1 MAIASSNPALP
12 LPTQITT
19 KRNRYRGT
27 SAEQEAPAASKA
39 GLEAPWARQH
49 PTLAAIADRLQ
60 LVLDAWNLLRTPD
73 GACRRKPYLPQG
85 IKEPDPVY
93 ASRIR
98 HAQPTG
104 FFRDA
109 LRTYA
114 GMLSF
119 LHWRALPVSLQRVI
133 GDVDGMGTDLAVF
146 LFIADL
152 LVLRDGGCLIL
163 VFPPAKAFPSEGHR
177 LEAIAAGD
185 RASLPRLVL
194 VPRADLLDWRLAPDT
209 RALLEFTFRRDER
222 RPIRPLQYGATPV
235 LMVGPDGQLLAA
247 PRIEDWIYTR
257 FQLAADGFSVRSV
270 GAQPSAADPSGY
282 EPTPAGVHLTLQ
294 GHHRL
299 PAVWYATD
307 GAQFGEGDL
316 PHLGLAHQYLTH
328 FRLKTEYEDLLS
340 RCALPVGVRT
350 GVVDRFGTVANEQG
364 EARQPEP
371 LVLSTNSFLDLPDG
385 ADFNWKEIRARS
397 LAEHRAHLLH
407 LEDTMRRDA
416 LVPTE
421 NRGPGRSESEV
432 SLTAGQAFALLQS
445 MAARKTSVFSLLLE
459 HWCALTG
466 EPHNRE
472 SGVALTVSPLTP
484 PPRPLPTIGEWLQL
498 HERGIVTDAELRHQL
513 DLAAMPGVVNPAG
526 DGTSDTIHVPQSR

>member
-1 MAIASSNPALP
+1 M
-12 LPTQITT
+12 PTRSHQ
-19 KRNRYRGT
+19 KRNRFRKL
-27 SAEQEAPAASKA
+27 SAEEEATRLTNAA
-39 GLEAPWARQH
+39 EDAPWARVH
-49 PTLAAIADRLQ
+49 PTLTAISDRLQ
-60 LVLDAWNLLRTPD
+60 LVLDAWNLLRAPD

-93 ASRIR
+93 ASRIQ

-119 LHWRALPVSLQRVI
+119 LHWRALPASLKRVI

-152 LVLRDGGCLIL
+152 LVLRDGGCLVL
-163 VFPPAKAFPSEGHR
+163 VLPPVTSHESEGHR
-177 LEAIAAGD
+177 LEAIARGD
-185 RASLPRLVL
+185 RASLPRLLL
-194 VPRADLLDWRLAPDT
+194 VPRADLLHWRLATDS
-209 RALLEFTFRRDER
+209 RALLEFWIRRDER
-222 RPIRPLQYGATPV
+222 RPVRPLQYGATPV
-235 LMVGPDGQLLAA
+235 LMVGPDGQLLEA
-247 PRIEDWIYTR
+247 PRIEDWLYTR
-257 FQLAADGFSVRSV
+257 FLLTTEGFTVRTVAAERST
-270 GAQPSAADPSGY
+270 AHPSGY
-282 EPTPAGVHLTLQ
+282 QARPAGKPQELQ
-294 GHHRL
+294 GHSRL

-350 GVVDRFGTVANEQG
+350 GVVDRYGTVPSEEG
-364 EARQPEP
+364 EARQPEQ

-445 MAARKTSVFSLLLE
+445 LAARKTSVFSLLLE

-466 EPHNRE
+466 EKHNPE
-472 SGVALTVSPLTP
+472 SGVSLTVSPLTP
-484 PPRPLPTIGEWLQL
+484 PPRPLPSIGEWLQL

-526 DGTSDTIHVPQSR
+526 DGSSDTLHVPASQ